1 MWSVCT
7 VGCCPALER
16 KEILTHATWMNLED
30 IMLSEISQSQRDKYH
45 RICLCE
51 VPGAV
56 NTTETESGQ
65 WVPGAGG
72 VGGGM
77 DTGEL
82 FHGDRWWW
90 RLHTTLSVLSTTKQ
104 HA

>member
-1 MWSVCT
+1 MSLVERWISPMRSICT

-30 IMLSEISQSQRDKYH
+30 IMLSGISQSQRDKYL

-56 NTTETESGQ
+56 NITETESGR

-72 VGGGM
+72 RGHWGAVSWGQM
-77 DTGEL
+77 VVAAAHHSECT
-82 FHGDRWWW
+82 
-90 RLHTTLSVLSTTKQ
+90 
-104 HA
+104 